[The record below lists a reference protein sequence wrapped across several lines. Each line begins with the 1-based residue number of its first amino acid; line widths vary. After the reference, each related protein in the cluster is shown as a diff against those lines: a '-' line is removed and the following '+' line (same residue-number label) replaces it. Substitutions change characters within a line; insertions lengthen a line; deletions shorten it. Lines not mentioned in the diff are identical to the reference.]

1 MKKII
6 LLVLVST
13 LFSACEDPI
22 PVVDPTALDN
32 RNIYIRAYKY
42 FDGAIID
49 TSTVYEVNGDLIKF
63 DHIYVALSGARFVS
77 YDEQDT
83 TFTESDLTMI
93 DLIGNSEV
101 KLAYL
106 PSGNYNGS
114 FEYTIGLD
122 SARAF
127 TAPDQLDPTNP
138 LSKGLVWNGSDIGH
152 SFFQIEGRI
161 FSPAD
166 SVFTTPEANF
176 NWRFATPDLIVMKSE
191 NRNFNVG
198 SNKDVFIVMDIDVD
212 NFFSG
217 VFSLIGLSPST
228 MNIINSDPA
237 EAIDYDLAKILRDNV
252 SSEFEFKL

>member
-1 MKKII
+1 MKKVIA
-6 LLVLVST
+6 LLALST
-13 LFSACEDPI
+13 LFAACEDPI

-49 TSTVYEVNGDLIKF
+49 RNTVYEINGDLIKF
-63 DHIYVALSGARFVS
+63 DHIYVTLSGARFVS
-77 YDEQDT
+77 YDDQDT
-83 TFTESDLTMI
+83 TYTESDLTMI

-101 KLAYL
+101 KLANL
-106 PSGNYNGS
+106 PAGNYNGS
-114 FEYTIGLD
+114 LEYTIGLD
-122 SARAF
+122 SSRAF
-127 TAPDQLDPTNP
+127 TAPDQLDASNP

-161 FSPAD
+161 FNPAD
-166 SVFTTPEANF
+166 TVFTTPEATF
-176 NWRFATPDLIVMKSE
+176 NWRVATPDLALMKSE
-191 NRNFNVG
+191 KRNFNVA
-198 SNKDVFIVMDIDVD
+198 SNKNVFIVMDINVD

-237 EAIDYDLAKILRDNV
+237 DASDYDLAKILRDNV
-252 SSEFEFKL
+252 SSEFVFKL

>member
-1 MKKII
+1 MKKLL

-13 LFSACEDPI
+13 LFAACEDPI

-49 TSTVYEVNGDLIKF
+49 TSTVYQINGDLIKF
-63 DHIYVALSGARFVS
+63 DHIYVTLSGARFVS

-114 FEYTIGLD
+114 LEYSIGLD
-122 SARAF
+122 SARAH
-127 TAPDQLDPTNP
+127 TAPEQLDATNP
-138 LSKGLVWNGSDIGH
+138 LSKGLVWNGSDVGH
-152 SFFQIEGRI
+152 SFFQMEGRI
-161 FSPAD
+161 FTPAD
-166 SVFTTPEANF
+166 TVFTTPEATF
-176 NWRFATPDLIVMKSE
+176 NWRIATPDLALLKSE
-191 NRNFNVG
+191 NRNFNVA
-198 SNKDVFIVMDIDVD
+198 SNKDVFIVMDIDVN
-212 NFFSG
+212 NFF
-217 VFSLIGLSPST
+217 LGLSPSLT
-228 MNIINSDPA
+228 NIINSDPA
-237 EAIDYDLAKILRDNV
+237 DAADYDLAKILRDNV
-252 SSEFEFKL
+252 SSEFVFKL